1 MFKKILVVEDFD
13 SIGLGISAVA
23 QNKIGA
29 TEIVTC
35 QYCDEA
41 YLKIKRAI
49 QDKVPFDLLITDLS
63 FEKDHREA
71 KLKGGKELVQKLRE
85 QGIDTPIVVYSI
97 EDRRA
102 VIKELM
108 EIQKTGAY
116 VLKGR
121 NGLKN
126 LEQAILTMAKGST
139 FLSPE
144 LENGVEKRDLFELE
158 DYDISL
164 LSNLA
169 RGYSQSEISHDFKT
183 NGMSPSS
190 LSSIEK
196 RINRLKE
203 EFEAK
208 NAIQLV
214 ATAKDLGLI

>member
-1 MFKKILVVEDFD
+1 MFKKILIVEDFD
-13 SIGLGISAVA
+13 SIGQGISAVV
-23 QNKIGA
+23 QNNIGA
-29 TEIVTC
+29 DEIVTS

-41 YLKIKRAI
+41 YLKIKRAE
-49 QDKVPFDLLITDLS
+49 QDKVPFHLLITDLS

-71 KLKGGKELVQKLRE
+71 KLRGGKELVEKLRE
-85 QGIDTPIVVYSI
+85 HGISIPIVVYSI

-108 EIQKTGAY
+108 EIQKIGAY

-121 NGLKN
+121 NGLRN
-126 LEQAILTMAKGST
+126 LEQAILTMAKGNT

-144 LENGVEKRDLFELE
+144 LENGVEKMDLFELE

-169 RGYSQSEISHDFKT
+169 KGYSQSEISHDFKSK
-183 NGMSPSS
+183 GLSPSS

-196 RINRLKE
+196 RINRLKD

>member
-1 MFKKILVVEDFD
+1 MFKKIIIVEDFD
-13 SIGLGISAVA
+13 SIGLGISAVI
-23 QNKIGA
+23 QNRIGA
-29 TEIVTC
+29 NEIVTS
-35 QYCDEA
+35 QYCDDA

-49 QDKVPFDLLITDLS
+49 QDSIPFDLLITDLS

-71 KLKGGKELVQKLRE
+71 KIKGGKELVEKLRQ
-85 QGIDTPIVVYSI
+85 QGISIPIVVYSI
-97 EDRRA
+97 EDRRV
-102 VIKELM
+102 VIKELL
-108 EIQKTGAY
+108 EIQKVGAY

-126 LEQAILTMAKGST
+126 LERAILTLANGGV

-144 LENGVEKRDLFELE
+144 LENSSEKKELFELE
-158 DYDISL
+158 DFDISL

-169 RGYSQSEISHDFKT
+169 KGFSQNEISKDFKLK
-183 NGMSPSS
+183 GMSPSS

>member
-1 MFKKILVVEDFD
+1 MFKKIVIVEDFD
-13 SIGLGISAVA
+13 SIGLGISAVI

-29 TEIVTC
+29 NEIVTS
-35 QYCDEA
+35 QYCDDA
-41 YLKIKRAI
+41 YLKIKRAV
-49 QDKVPFDLLITDLS
+49 QDNVPFDLLITDLS

-71 KLKGGKELVQKLRE
+71 KIKGGKELVEKLRQ
-85 QGIDTPIVVYSI
+85 QGISIPIIVYSI

-102 VIKELM
+102 VIKELV
-108 EIQKTGAY
+108 EIQKIGAY

-126 LEQAILTMAKGST
+126 LEQAILTLASGKV

-144 LENGVEKRDLFELE
+144 LENSTEKRDLFELE

-164 LSNLA
+164 LVSLA
-169 RGYSQSEISHDFKT
+169 KGFSQNEISKDFKVK
-183 NGMSPSS
+183 GMSPSS

>member
-1 MFKKILVVEDFD
+1 MFKKIIIVEDFD
-13 SIGLGISAVA
+13 SIGLGISAVI
-23 QNKIGA
+23 QNRIGA
-29 TEIVTC
+29 NEIVTS
-35 QYCDEA
+35 QYCDDA

-49 QDKVPFDLLITDLS
+49 QDSIPFDLLITDLS

-71 KLKGGKELVQKLRE
+71 KIKGGKELVEKLRQ
-85 QGIDTPIVVYSI
+85 QGISIPIVVYSI
-97 EDRRA
+97 EDRRV
-102 VIKELM
+102 VIKELL
-108 EIQKTGAY
+108 EIQKVGAY

-126 LEQAILTMAKGST
+126 LEQAILTLTNGEV

-144 LENGVEKRDLFELE
+144 LENSSEKKELFELE
-158 DYDISL
+158 DFDISL

-169 RGYSQSEISHDFKT
+169 KGFSQNEISKDFKLK
-183 NGMSPSS
+183 GMSPSS

>member
-13 SIGLGISAVA
+13 SIGLGISAVV

-29 TEIVTC
+29 GEIVTS

-41 YLKIKRAI
+41 YLKIKRAK
-49 QDKVPFDLLITDLS
+49 QDKAPFDLLITDLS
-63 FEKDHREA
+63 FEKDYREA
-71 KLKGGKELVQKLRE
+71 KLKGGKELVEKLRE
-85 QGIDTPIVVYSI
+85 QGISIPIVVYSI

-102 VIKELM
+102 VINELM
-108 EIQKTGAY
+108 EIQKIEAY

-126 LEQAILTMAKGST
+126 LEQALLAIANGDT

-144 LENGVEKRDLFELE
+144 LKNSVEKKNLFELE

-169 RGYSQSEISHDFKT
+169 KGYSQSEIAQDFKSQ
-183 NGMSPSS
+183 GMSPSS

>member
-1 MFKKILVVEDFD
+1 MFKKIIIVEDFD
-13 SIGLGISAVA
+13 SIGLGISAVLK
-23 QNKIGA
+23 NNIGA
-29 TEIVTC
+29 SKIITS
-35 QYCDEA
+35 QYCDDA

-49 QDKVPFDLLITDLS
+49 QDNVAFDLLITDLS

-71 KLKGGKELVQKLRE
+71 KLKGGRELIEKLRE
-85 QGIDTPIVVYSI
+85 QGIEIPIVVYSI
-97 EDRRA
+97 ENRTA
-102 VIKELM
+102 LINKLIK
-108 EIQKTGAY
+108 IQKIGAY

-126 LEQAILTMAKGST
+126 LEQAIKTIGNGFT

-144 LENGVEKRDLFELE
+144 LEKNQEKRAIFELE

-164 LSNLA
+164 LSSLSK
-169 RGYSQSEISHDFKT
+169 GHSQIEISDSFKSK
-183 NGMSPSS
+183 GFSPSS

-214 ATAKDLGLI
+214 AMAKDLGLI